1 MTTKIEPLMTIADLE
16 AMPDDSNRYE
26 IIEGELFVSRAP
38 GLTHQIVSDNIVFLI
53 RSYLELNPIG
63 VVVSTPGL
71 ILSDYSGVVPDIV
84 FFSNQ
89 TRERIVSGE
98 RLTSAPDLVIEIL
111 SAGSENIK
119 RDRVAKRQLYAKH
132 AVPEYWLVDRDQRV
146 VEIYLLR
153 VASLELTAALK
164 NDDELSTAALP
175 GFSCPTSQVFKLPQ
189 L

>member
-1 MTTKIEPLMTIADLE
+1 MTIADLE
-16 AMPDDSNRYE
+16 AMPDDGNRYE

-38 GLTHQIVSDNIVFLI
+38 GLTHQIVSDNIVLLV
-53 RSYLELNPIG
+53 RNYLELNPIG

-71 ILSDYSGVVPDIV
+71 VLSDYSGVTPDIV
-84 FFSNQ
+84 FFSNK
-89 TRERIVSGE
+89 TREKIVSGE
-98 RLTSAPDLVIEIL
+98 RLISAPDLLIEIL
-111 SAGSENIK
+111 SAGSENIR

-153 VASLELTAALK
+153 AASLELTATLQ

-175 GFSCPTSQVFKLPQ
+175 GFSCSASQIFKLPQ